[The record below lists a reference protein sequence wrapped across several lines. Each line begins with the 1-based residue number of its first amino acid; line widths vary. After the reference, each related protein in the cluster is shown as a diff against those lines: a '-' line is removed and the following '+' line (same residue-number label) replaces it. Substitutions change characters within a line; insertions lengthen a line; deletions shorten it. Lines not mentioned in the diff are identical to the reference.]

1 MAKTIAE
8 IAAILARASKLR
20 NPVPTSLAFVER
32 TGIERFIERVGSAE
46 EQARAGKALEKVAN
60 EAKMF
65 DATETALRFGYQL
78 EEPIVKVVRVIAARR
93 ALMQTKLWASL
104 SGRDQLEVMAELF
117 RRIDRQTAAALE
129 KMAGPSR
136 DASVA
141 GYKIVARGLLREV
154 HGRNVR
160 GVVNALRRL
169 RAETAALRRQ
179 QPEIEILDSALEG
192 PVRLPTRLV
201 DGERSVALGPDRLV
215 GVASRYPQVVEHVM
229 KDGTEGVFRVAGEL
243 DIRILVEVK
252 GRTTASDGLRQV
264 FAMQRRGTRGYVVIG
279 GEVWLLKLYR
289 PDQVVHFIV
298 APAGESLREAAED
311 AKALASVGLN
321 IKVLEIDAAIEV
333 EVTQVADGVVDDIAK
348 HARSTLQVAKK

>member
-201 DGERSVALGPDRLV
+201 DGERSVALGVSRAGDVTTV
-215 GVASRYPQVVEHVM
+215 GIAVVERPYN
-229 KDGTEGVFRVAGEL
+229 EWE
-243 DIRILVEVK
+243 EK
-252 GRTTASDGLRQV
+252 G
-264 FAMQRRGTRGYVVIG
+264 
-279 GEVWLLKLYR
+279 
-289 PDQVVHFIV
+289 
-298 APAGESLREAAED
+298 
-311 AKALASVGLN
+311 
-321 IKVLEIDAAIEV
+321 
-333 EVTQVADGVVDDIAK
+333 
-348 HARSTLQVAKK
+348 